1 MNLDIGHPWIV
12 DKTGGQAEV
21 RLDLYR
27 TLLGTC
33 QPKNPKSCHRRRSV
47 EGTILAV
54 GNQITVD
61 AQPKAES
68 KIDQSEKKAGK

>member
-33 QPKNPKSCHRRRSV
+33 QPKTQKVVIGADPWRGRFSLWVIR
-47 EGTILAV
+47 
-54 GNQITVD
+54 
-61 AQPKAES
+61 
-68 KIDQSEKKAGK
+68 